1 MKIISNFYDGK
12 FIKSESTDKLS
23 LFKPTTGE
31 EYAHIPIT
39 TDKEFQ
45 SIIDKMKIAQAS
57 WANTPITKRSS
68 ILFKFKN
75 LIEKNFDDIARIIS
89 EEHGKVFSDA
99 KGSLQRGLEVVDF
112 ACGIPHLLKGNHSI
126 NVGTNVDSFDIKQPL
141 GLCAGITPF
150 NFPAMV
156 PMWMFPISIA
166 CGNAFMLKPSEK
178 VPQCS
183 LKLGELL
190 NEAGLP
196 ENVLTI
202 VNGDKSVVD
211 KILQSPDISSVS
223 FVGST
228 PVAKYIYTECAKYNK
243 RVQALGGAK
252 NHMLIMED
260 ANLEDAVNGLIGAAF
275 GSAGER
281 CMATSVALPIGKI
294 QKPFMKLL
302 KEKASQIK
310 VGESLDPQS
319 EMGPLITKEHKEKVL
334 SYIEKGV
341 SEGAA
346 LEMDG
351 RNINLQGFENGNFV
365 GPTIFNNVSTDM
377 TIYKDCL
384 LYTSPS
390 PRDYA
395 ASRMPSS
402 A

>member
-23 LFKPTTGE
+23 LYRPTTGE

-223 FVGST
+223 FFPNEDSQLL
-228 PVAKYIYTECAKYNK
+228 VALIRPTNQLQKIFE
-243 RVQALGGAK
+243 RVD
-252 NHMLIMED
+252 E
-260 ANLEDAVNGLIGAAF
+260 VVTRIGF
-275 GSAGER
+275 GSSLKTYKPHITLGRFKDKSRPHYSFEEFSEINISSR
-281 CMATSVALPIGKI
+281 INILDIYESEFDQGKTNYN
-294 QKPFMKLL
+294 LL
-302 KEKASQIK
+302 RS
-310 VGESLDPQS
+310 
-319 EMGPLITKEHKEKVL
+319 
-334 SYIEKGV
+334 
-341 SEGAA
+341 
-346 LEMDG
+346 
-351 RNINLQGFENGNFV
+351 FEF
-365 GPTIFNNVSTDM
+365 
-377 TIYKDCL
+377 
-384 LYTSPS
+384 
-390 PRDYA
+390 
-395 ASRMPSS
+395 
-402 A
+402 